1 MESYLSAVQTLAQG
15 SQLVASERGRVVTE
29 IMAKWDAMLKLHPE
43 LQLECDIAMAWL
55 TKTFTVEE
63 LYG

>member
-1 MESYLSAVQTLAQG
+1 
-15 SQLVASERGRVVTE
+15 VASERGSVVVE
-29 IMAKWDAMLKLHPE
+29 IMRKWDVMVMRHPE
-43 LQLECDIAMAWL
+43 LQLEYDIAMAWL